1 MRRGNGP
8 RHGRQSP
15 AQPQE
20 QELKDTD
27 KTKEELIGELLEL
40 RQRVDYLENV
50 VTEGRGEAGETVEE
64 SRERFRTL
72 FETATEGI
80 LSIDIETREF
90 RYANPAAARILGY
103 SIDELKQMRLEE
115 LYPAGK
121 VDYLLA
127 EFDAQAAGEKG
138 SLDAVPCVTKDGG
151 IIYVDV
157 IATLGVVAGRE
168 CVINFCRD
176 VTERKLADE
185 EISLYKSELERN
197 RDAMLSIINHLRLVS
212 ALVDERGRVTF
223 LSDTGFG
230 VLKLE
235 PEEVLGKPWEKVF
248 PLKDSDCTQI
258 EAMSRLPR
266 DRRTRV
272 PVTIESGNLRRYWMD
287 IEVVDD
293 PQRPDGGKI
302 FFMYDMTEVHDLR
315 RRLEKEVGFHDLVG
329 RSDVMQS
336 LFKQIGSVAAVDW
349 TVLIEG
355 ETGTGKE
362 LVARAI
368 HESSARRDR
377 PFVPV
382 NCAGLTDSLLQSQ
395 LFGHK
400 RGAFTGAVSDQ
411 KGVFEEADGGT
422 IFLDEIGDISVN
434 VQTSL
439 LRVIETMEFTR
450 LGDSRPHKVDARVVA
465 ATNRDLKQ
473 AAKSGDF
480 RSDLLFRLRGIRVL
494 VPPLTSRRED
504 IPLLAGEFLHQ
515 GAASTGR
522 RVTDMSED
530 AMRVLLRYHWPGNVR
545 QLKSAVEYALVHTEG
560 PIIHVHDLPV
570 ELLEPASGVSAD
582 LAYSDLGEME
592 RYQAALRDAN
602 GNRSEA
608 ARLLGVSRATF
619 YRHLERLGITD

>member
-1 MRRGNGP
+1 
-8 RHGRQSP
+8 
-15 AQPQE
+15 
-20 QELKDTD
+20 LKDEK
-27 KTKEELIGELLEL
+27 KTREELIEEMVEL
-40 RQRVDYLENV
+40 RQRVDYLENL
-50 VTEGRGEAGETVEE
+50 VTESRGGAGETVEE

-72 FETATEGI
+72 FETAAEGI
-80 LSIDIETREF
+80 LSIDIETRQF
-90 RYANPAAARILGY
+90 RYANPAAARMLDY
-103 SIDELKQMRLEE
+103 SIEELKGMQLEQ
-115 LYPAGK
+115 LYPVAK

-138 SLDAVPCVTKDGG
+138 SLDAVPCVRKDGG

-185 EISLYKSELERN
+185 EIALIKSELERS

-212 ALVDERGRVTF
+212 ALIDERGKVTF
-223 LSDTGFG
+223 LSDTGFA
-230 VLKLE
+230 VLRLE
-235 PEEVLGKPWEKVF
+235 PEEVHGRAWEKVF
-248 PLKDSDCTQI
+248 PLKESDRTQI
-258 EAMSRLPR
+258 RAMARLPA

-272 PVTIESGNLRRYWMD
+272 PVIIESRSARRYWMD

-293 PQRPDGGKI
+293 PRQPGGGTI
-302 FFMYDMTEVHDLR
+302 FFMYDMTEVRDLR
-315 RRLEKEVGFHDLVG
+315 QRLEKEVGFHDLVG
-329 RSDVMQS
+329 RSEVMQS

-362 LVARAI
+362 LVSRAI
-368 HESSARRDR
+368 HEASARRNR

-450 LGDSRPHKVDARVVA
+450 LGDSRPHKVDVRIVA
-465 ATNRDLKQ
+465 ATNRDLKR
-473 AAKSGDF
+473 AAKAGDF
-480 RSDLLFRLRGIRVL
+480 RSDLLFRLRGIRVAL
-494 VPPLTSRRED
+494 PPLSSRRED

-522 RVTDMSED
+522 RVTEMSED

-545 QLKSAVEYALVHTEG
+545 QLKSAVEYALVHAEG

-570 ELLEPASGVSAD
+570 ELLEPASGVSVD
-582 LAYSDLGEME
+582 LAYSDLGERE
-592 RYQAALRDAN
+592 RYLAALRDAN

-619 YRHLERLGITD
+619 YRHLERLGIAD